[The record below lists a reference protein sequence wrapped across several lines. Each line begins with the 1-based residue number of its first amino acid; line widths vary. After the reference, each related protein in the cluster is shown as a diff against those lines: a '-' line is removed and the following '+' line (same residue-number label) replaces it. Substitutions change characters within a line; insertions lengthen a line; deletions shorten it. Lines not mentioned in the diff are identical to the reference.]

1 MDQEGTDCQGRQ
13 QAQQEKGYYAI
24 LLFRKA
30 IKRWILSAPG
40 SQQMGPKFVHPQ
52 FPNAGRKK
60 KGEII

>member
-30 IKRWILSAPG
+30 IKGG
-40 SQQMGPKFVHPQ
+40 SFQLRVLNKWD
-52 FPNAGRKK
+52 PNLYIRSSLMREGRKK
-60 KGEII
+60 VK